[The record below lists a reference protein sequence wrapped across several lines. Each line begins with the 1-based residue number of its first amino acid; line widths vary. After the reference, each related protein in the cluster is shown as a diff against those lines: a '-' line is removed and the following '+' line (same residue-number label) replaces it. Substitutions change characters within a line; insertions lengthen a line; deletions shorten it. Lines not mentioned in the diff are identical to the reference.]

1 MGVAQAMPLLLD
13 RNASPVHSAA
23 GMRTV
28 VGYMRS
34 YVRARAVSGGSRKE
48 FLGRWCVTL
57 KGPDLVERKRARV
70 AVPRA
75 LTEDASSEFS
85 KVSDEVAESP
95 SAEYK
100 RWDGM
105 TARLAESAT
114 VAFLL
119 LQLPQISLNTQN
131 LMAGNNVALTAIP
144 WMGQLT
150 GLLGNLSLLSY
161 FAGKRERGATVVQA
175 LGVLSTGVVITQL
188 ALGGAMPCPIYLG
201 TAAVVVVGLLFN
213 WLSYFQKLSPTLW
226 QLWLDSV
233 TVGGLTVLPQV
244 MWSTFVP
251 YIPPS
256 ILPGT
261 ILGTI
266 ALLLV
271 ILNRLNKLPP
281 AALNFY
287 TGLSAWTATLL
298 FMWGPVAQAWSNY
311 LNPSNIKGLSI
322 LTILLAMTGNGLLLP
337 RALFTRDLMWF
348 TGSSWGTLL
357 QGWGILLT
365 MFTFQV
371 INEVSFYGV
380 SVVLALYLGF
390 MFVNDAK
397 AYSLKNPI
405 GPVIELVTGSRST

>member
-1 MGVAQAMPLLLD
+1 MAGIGMPSAL
-13 RNASPVHSAA
+13 RHRTASTPLHSAIRGA
-23 GMRTV
+23 I
-28 VGYMRS
+28 
-34 YVRARAVSGGSRKE
+34 RARAVAGGKSVPLLDARKE
-48 FLGRWCVTL
+48 FLGCWCVVPE
-57 KGPDLVERKRARV
+57 GASRV
-70 AVPRA
+70 VPRRRRIQLAPRA
-75 LTEDASSEFS
+75 LREDTTPEFS
-85 KVSDEVAESP
+85 KVGDEAESP
-95 SAEYK
+95 SGQYK
-100 RWDGM
+100 QWDAL
-105 TARLAESAT
+105 TARFADSAT

-119 LQLPQISLNTQN
+119 LQLPQIILNTQN

-175 LGVLSTGVVITQL
+175 VGVVSTGVVISQL
-188 ALGGAMPCPIYLG
+188 ALGGAMPYPIYLG
-201 TAAVVVVGLLFN
+201 TACVVVVGLLFN
-213 WLSYFQKLSPTLW
+213 WLSYFNKLSPTLW

-251 YIPPS
+251 YVPAS
-256 ILPGT
+256 VLPGS
-261 ILGTI
+261 IFGAI

-271 ILNRLNKLPP
+271 ILNRLNKLPA
-281 AALNFY
+281 AALKFY

-311 LNPSNIKGLSI
+311 LNPSNIKGLSV
-322 LTILLAMTGNGLLLP
+322 LTILLAMAGNGLLLP

-357 QGWGILLT
+357 QGWGILVT
-365 MFTFQV
+365 MFVFQV
-371 INEVSFYGV
+371 ISEVPFYGI
-380 SVVLALYLGF
+380 SAVLALWLGW

-405 GPVIELVTGSRST
+405 APLIELVTGSRST